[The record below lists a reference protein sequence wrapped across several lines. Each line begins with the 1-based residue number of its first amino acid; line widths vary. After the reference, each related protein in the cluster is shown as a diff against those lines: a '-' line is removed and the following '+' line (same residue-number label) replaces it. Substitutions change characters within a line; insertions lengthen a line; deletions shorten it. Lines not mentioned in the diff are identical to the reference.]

1 MPDEKTHADSI
12 RMYLTGAASDGAA
25 QADSDLS
32 LGKYR
37 SSSEVTHLGATV
49 TNPIANVTVAFA
61 SGSNGPGAGTLTA
74 SGVNELKWTPP
85 GGTIG
90 AGVTIANGET
100 KILEG
105 GGGETWKFIR
115 VSRTSVDDL
124 AGTATVTLAETFNNV
139 IGFDNV
145 SSAEQA
151 AGDVEYRCF
160 CLKNESASEAKNI
173 VAWIGQLGT
182 QRVSGTAQLGAAGAG
197 TITIAAGDFSD
208 WPSSGF
214 CRIETSAG
222 VLREIVYYSSRTST
236 SLTVPAAGRE
246 QLGTSAAAGAA
257 TDKIYAIP
265 GIRIGLDAPDAQP
278 DGTFVDN
285 TGAGEGAAP
294 GGVTFSSA
302 ITQAT
307 GIAVG
312 DLAAGYIYGIWI
324 ERTVVAGATAEAA
337 NLKKIELGFDAA

>member
-32 LGKYR
+32 LGKHR
-37 SSSEVTHLGATV
+37 SSTEVTHVGDTV
-49 TNPIANVTVAFA
+49 TNPIANVTVAFV
-61 SGSNGPGAGTLTA
+61 SGSNGTGAGTLTA
-74 SGVNELKWTPP
+74 SGADELKWTPP

-90 AGVTIANGET
+90 AGVTILNSET
-100 KILEG
+100 KVLEG

-115 VSRTSVDDL
+115 VTRTTADAL
-124 AGTATVTLAETFNNV
+124 AGAATLTLAETFNNV

-145 SSAEQA
+145 SAAEQA

-160 CLKNESASEAKNI
+160 CLKNGSASEVKN
-173 VAWIGQLGT
+173 VAAWIGQLGT
-182 QRVSGTAQLGAAGAG
+182 QRVSATAQLGAAGAG
-197 TITIAAGDFSD
+197 TITVAAGTFSD

-214 CRIETSAG
+214 CRINTSADA
-222 VLREIVYYSSRTST
+222 LREIVYYSSRTST
-236 SLTVPAAGRE
+236 SLTVPAAGRGL
-246 QLGTSAAAGAA
+246 LGTAAAAGAA
-257 TDKIYAIP
+257 TDKIYAVP

-278 DGTFVDN
+278 DGEFVDN
-285 TGAGEGAAP
+285 TAAGEGTAP
-294 GGVTFSSA
+294 AGVTFDTP
-302 ITQAT
+302 ITQAA
-307 GIAVG
+307 GISVG
-312 DLAAGYIYGIWI
+312 DLSAGYIYGIWI